1 MQSTQITKNND
12 KDCNY
17 STPITTTGIYYLGS
31 VKHFRLNNEYV
42 CKI

>member
-17 STPITTTGIYYLGS
+17 STPITTTGIYLGS